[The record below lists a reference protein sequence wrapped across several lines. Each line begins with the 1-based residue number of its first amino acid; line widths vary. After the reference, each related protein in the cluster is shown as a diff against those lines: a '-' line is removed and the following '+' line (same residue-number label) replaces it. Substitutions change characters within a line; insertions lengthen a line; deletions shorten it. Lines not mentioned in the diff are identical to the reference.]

1 MFPYCSCCFVLTE
14 SAFMRASVAVAGVFV
29 CCMLAMPNGVS
40 ALASLAGG
48 ILLLSPAF
56 VLVALLIAFSRRT
69 SKSAAGQPPYGV
81 TRATG
86 VSQYVNTTVPP
97 RDVYGWPHAPV
108 WPVVSTGLVGPWTP
122 PARTVDSTP
131 AGLTALHQRRYPSGA
146 LQQRINSHRGGF

>member
-1 MFPYCSCCFVLTE
+1 
-14 SAFMRASVAVAGVFV
+14 
-29 CCMLAMPNGVS
+29 MLAMPNGVS

-56 VLVALLIAFSRRT
+56 VLVALVITCSRRP
-69 SKSAAGQPPYGV
+69 SKSTAAQPLYRV

-86 VSQYVNTTVPP
+86 VSQCVNTTVPP
-97 RDVYGWPHAPV
+97 SGVYAWPHTPV

-122 PARTVDSTP
+122 PARTTADSTP

>member
-1 MFPYCSCCFVLTE
+1 
-14 SAFMRASVAVAGVFV
+14 MRASVAVAGAFV

-48 ILLLSPAF
+48 IMLLSPAF

-69 SKSAAGQPPYGV
+69 SKSAAGQSPYGA

-86 VSQYVNTTVPP
+86 VSQCVNTTVPP
-97 RDVYGWPHAPV
+97 RGVYAWPHAPV

-122 PARTVDSTP
+122 PARTTVDSAP
-131 AGLTALHQRRYPSGA
+131 AGRAALHQRRYPSGA